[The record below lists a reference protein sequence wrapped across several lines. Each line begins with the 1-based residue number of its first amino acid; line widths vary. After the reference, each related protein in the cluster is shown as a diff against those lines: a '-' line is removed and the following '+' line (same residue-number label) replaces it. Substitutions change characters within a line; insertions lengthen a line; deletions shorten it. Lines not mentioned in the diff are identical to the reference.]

1 MKKLLLSLSIAAFG
15 LTASAQIN
23 MNIGDKV
30 KRKVEDRVNRKVDQ
44 GIDKGLDKTEESAKK
59 EVKKDKDAKTNS
71 EKSGNDAAS
80 SGGNSG
86 SSGSGSTAA
95 ASGGLKSYGKFD
107 FVPGD
112 KILVVEEFAQDAIG
126 DFPAQWNTN
135 STGELVNVEGRDGKW
150 LSLTKDGVFL
160 PEFVTA
166 LPENFTLEF
175 DLICNDDFS
184 FYSTAF
190 SVNLCRLA
198 AQKDAFN
205 IWKQYGQQ
213 QNRDGVQV
221 SFHPQDAGGGQGRT
235 NYIAYD
241 KGSELMKNET
251 ATMQFYGKEK
261 RESHV
266 SIWRQKTRLR
276 VYINEE
282 KVWDLPRAFVT
293 GTTYNSVCFT
303 TGGFHQS
310 QDRYLISNLK
320 LAVGAPDTRNKL
332 ITEGRFSTSGIL
344 FDSGSDRIKPESYG
358 VLKDIATVLKENP
371 AVKVKIIGHTDSDG
385 EDAANLD
392 LSKRR
397 ALSVSKALT
406 SEFSIEASRM
416 TTDGK
421 GEKEPV
427 ADNTKN
433 EGKAMNRR
441 VEFVKE

>member
-1 MKKLLLSLSIAAFG
+1 MKHLLVHMVTLAFALSAA
-15 LTASAQIN
+15 AQIN

-30 KRKVEDRVNRKVDQ
+30 KRRVEDRVNRKVDE
-44 GIDKGLDKTEESAKK
+44 GIDKGLDETEEGVKK
-59 EVKKDKDAKTNS
+59 EIKKDKDGKSRDNQNANDPS
-71 EKSGNDAAS
+71 QENRSSGNGAS
-80 SGGNSG
+80 ASAP
-86 SSGSGSTAA
+86 AA
-95 ASGGLKSYGKFD
+95 AGLKSYGKFD

-112 KILVVEEFAQDAIG
+112 KILVVEDFSQDAVG

-135 STGELVNVEGRDGKW
+135 STGELVNVEGREGKW
-150 LSLTKDGVFL
+150 LSLSKDGVFL
-160 PEFVTA
+160 PEFITN

-175 DLICNDDFS
+175 DLICNEDFS

-190 SVNLCRLA
+190 SVNLCQLA

-205 IWKQYGQQ
+205 TWKQYGQHQ
-213 QNRDGVQV
+213 KRDGVQV
-221 SFHPQDAGGGQGRT
+221 SFHPQDAGGSQGRT
-235 NYIAYD
+235 DYIAYD

-251 ATMQFYGKEK
+251 ATMQFFGKAK
-261 RESHV
+261 RESHI

-282 KVWDLPRAFVT
+282 KVWDLPRAFVA
-293 GTTYNSVCFT
+293 GTAYNAVCFT
-303 TGGFHQS
+303 AGGFNQP
-310 QDRYLISNLK
+310 QDRYLISNVK

-332 ITEGRFSTSGIL
+332 LTEGKFSTSGIL

-358 VLKDIATVLKENP
+358 VLKEIGTVLKENP
-371 AVKVKIIGHTDSDG
+371 TVKVKIIGHTDSDG
-385 EDAANLD
+385 DDAVNLE

-397 ALSVSKALT
+397 AAAVAKALT
-406 SEFSIEASRM
+406 SEFTIEPSRM

>member
-1 MKKLLLSLSIAAFG
+1 MKKLLLTLSIAAFG

-71 EKSGNDAAS
+71 DKSGSDASS
-80 SGGNSG
+80 SGGNN
-86 SSGSGSTAA
+86 GSGGTGSAA
-95 ASGGLKSYGKFD
+95 TASGGLKSYGKFD

-135 STGELVNVEGRDGKW
+135 STGELVNVEGREGKW

-160 PEFVTA
+160 PEFITA

-205 IWKQYGQQ
+205 SWKQYGQQ
-213 QNRDGVQV
+213 ENRDGVQV